1 MNGKVNLVEA
11 FASFDELW
19 QPHAAADVDGYQL
32 KVAKIDGEFV
42 WHAHDD
48 ADELFLVHAGHLT
61 LRLRGGDDV
70 ELDPGELYVVPRG
83 VEHQPVGRDGCQI
96 VMFERAEVVNTGN
109 AGGERTVSVKPLVA
123 E

>member
-1 MNGKVNLVEA
+1 MSGKVNLQQA
-11 FASFDELW
+11 FGSFDELW
-19 QPHAAADVDGYQL
+19 QPHAAADVDAYQL
-32 KVAKIDGEFV
+32 KIAKIDGEFV

-61 LRLRGGDDV
+61 LRLRDQAAV
-70 ELDPGELYVVPRG
+70 ELDPGELYVVRRG

-109 AGGERTVSVKPLVA
+109 AGGGRTVAVRSLD
-123 E
+123 

>member
-1 MNGKVNLVEA
+1 MSGKVNLTEA

-19 QPHAAADVDGYQL
+19 QPRAAADVDGYQL
-32 KVAKIDGEFV
+32 KIAKIEGEFV

-61 LRLRGGDDV
+61 LRLRENDDV
-70 ELDPGELYVVPRG
+70 ELEPGELYVVPRG
-83 VEHQPVGRDGCQI
+83 VEHQPVGRDGCEI

-109 AGGERTVSVKPLVA
+109 AGGERTAAVRPLGR
-123 E
+123 